1 MGIDPRRKS
10 PPIRG
15 LSGRGHK
22 LPPRRTMQPVL
33 RPDNTCTPGRRR
45 YPARDFPRSFPGGA
59 YIPEGQRL
67 PPGNSQMAPSG
78 WSTGVK
84 LRSGLDLPGT
94 HTILMLPELAPDR
107 LRAPAARLGVL
118 RGGEIQKLPRW
129 RRSWGPIIP
138 IQSLRVNRQLA
149 VDCCLGSLARGHKD

>member
-1 MGIDPRRKS
+1 VGIDPRRKS

-15 LSGRGHK
+15 LPGRGHK
-22 LPPRRTMQPVL
+22 LPPHRTTQPVL

-59 YIPEGQRL
+59 YIPKGQRL

-107 LRAPAARLGVL
+107 LRAPAAEAGGL
-118 RGGEIQKLPRW
+118 RRGKELPWW

-138 IQSLRVNRQLA
+138 IQSSQVDRQPA
-149 VDCCLGSLARGHKD
+149 VDCCLGSLARGYKD